1 VVDMMIINLTDKA
14 KEKILE
20 YNKNNVPVKVKITG
34 YS

>member
-1 VVDMMIINLTDKA
+1 MNINITDKA
-14 KEKILE
+14 KEKLLE

>member
-1 VVDMMIINLTDKA
+1 MIINLTDKA

-20 YNKNNVPVKVKITG
+20 HNKNGVPVKVKITG